1 MIAENKKSPRMGI
14 VKPKQQDA
22 PAERQARARKGSVRA
37 RGGDATA
44 APKRAS
50 RYAVQS
56 LMLGLR
62 VIEALAA
69 SGKERGI
76 TELAMQLKTSKWRIF
91 RHLHSLCEEGYVTQ
105 DPVSDKFQLGRRI
118 YSLLEALPNR
128 FNFVREAR
136 EEMSVLRDQRGHT
149 VVLAAPVDDS
159 GVVVVDAIEG
169 VHAVQFS
176 LKIGAIFDL
185 HASAHGKAALA
196 FGPSDWLERVIARG
210 LRRHTEFTIV
220 DPRVLRRE
228 IERVRSQGW
237 ASACEESFRG
247 VNTVVAPLF
256 SASRD
261 FVGTIA
267 VFGSVEALPRSPD
280 RKDIEA
286 VMAAAHRISQKLG
299 WK

>member
-1 MIAENKKSPRMGI
+1 MVTAELKD
-14 VKPKQQDA
+14 QA
-22 PAERQARARKGSVRA
+22 TAERRKTRARSKSSARALGREPA
-37 RGGDATA
+37 AGD
-44 APKRAS
+44 PKRVA
-50 RYAVQS
+50 RYSVQS

-76 TELAMQLKTSKWRIF
+76 TELATQLRTSKWRIF

-105 DPVSDKFQLGRRI
+105 DATTGKFQLGRRM
-118 YSLLEALPNR
+118 YSLLESLPNR

-136 EEMSVLRDQRGHT
+136 EDMSALRDSRGHT
-149 VVLAAPVDDS
+149 VVLAAPIDDS
-159 GVVVVDAIEG
+159 GVVVVDVIEG

-176 LKIGAIFDL
+176 LKIGAIFEL

-210 LRRHTEFTIV
+210 LRRHTECTIT
-220 DPRVLRRE
+220 DPRALRRE

-237 ASACEESFRG
+237 ASAYEESFRG
-247 VNTVVAPLF
+247 VNTVVAPIF

-261 FVGTIA
+261 YVGTIA
-267 VFGSVEALPRSPD
+267 IFGSIEAIPRTPGRKDVEAV
-280 RKDIEA
+280 I
-286 VMAAAHRISQKLG
+286 AAARRISQKLG